1 MSFSEVEPLQGHDKV
16 VGARSNFEL
25 IMPTTSKR
33 QSAPHQGEPRQAA
46 LRQQGAALDLPLR
59 LDRAA
64 GNQALQV
71 YGGLRGAI
79 LDGRLAAGLRLP
91 STRALAQQ
99 FGVKRN
105 AVVIAYE
112 HLQSDGL
119 ADARTGSGTFVA
131 ALPAPA
137 HKTKPVLAAPRSIKP
152 PAKKPFA
159 LGRTY
164 ADPQLLRRLAA
175 ATRRRIMKTDDTAFG
190 YGDPRGDGT
199 LRREIARYLAASR
212 GFICDPDCVVI
223 VGGIQ
228 HGLRLCVEAL
238 LQPGDAVWMEDP
250 GYPVACRTLTRA
262 GLKVVPVPVDAEG
275 LDVRAGEKRAGLAK
289 AAYVTPSHQFPTG
302 VTMTMARR
310 IALVE
315 WARSAKAWLLED
327 DYDSEFRY
335 GGPPLTALAGI
346 GGGDRVIYL
355 GTFSKTLGAG
365 LRLAYMVLPP
375 AALDQVI
382 AVREGHDRFPPSFMA
397 GAVADLMADGV
408 LADHIRRMRRRYRT
422 SRDATVAALERA
434 AGGALTIVSPQQ
446 GLHLL
451 ALLPDGLPVDAAGE
465 IRTRAGVEIWLLSE
479 TRLKATG
486 ADGFILGFGG
496 HDVAELTAAATAL
509 GHAAKRY
516 VEALR

>member
-1 MSFSEVEPLQGHDKV
+1 
-16 VGARSNFEL
+16 
-25 IMPTTSKR
+25 MPTTSKSPTALKGPNTSKR
-33 QSAPHQGEPRQAA
+33 LGAP
-46 LRQQGAALDLPLR
+46 LDLPLR

-79 LDGRLAAGLRLP
+79 LDGRLVAGLRLP

-131 ALPAPA
+131 MLPVPPRKAKPAAAPSRGVKPLPA
-137 HKTKPVLAAPRSIKP
+137 
-152 PAKKPFA
+152 KPFA
-159 LGRTY
+159 LGKTY

-175 ATRRRIMKTDDTAFG
+175 ATRRRVVKADAAAWG
-190 YGDPRGDGT
+190 YGDPRGDRA
-199 LRREIARYLAASR
+199 LRHEIARYLAASR
-212 GFICDPDCVVI
+212 GVICDGDCVVL
-223 VGGIQ
+223 VNGIQ
-228 HGLRLCVEAL
+228 HGLRLCAEAL
-238 LQPGDAVWMEDP
+238 LQQGDAVWLEDP
-250 GYPVACRTLTRA
+250 GYPVSRRTLTRA
-262 GLKVVPVPVDAEG
+262 GLKVVPVAVDVEG
-275 LDVRAGEKRAGLAK
+275 LDVRAGEKRAPAAK

-302 VTMTMARR
+302 VTMSMARR

-315 WARSAKAWLLED
+315 WARASKAWLLED

-355 GTFSKTLGAG
+355 GTFSKLLGAG

-375 AALDQVI
+375 AALDAVI
-382 AVREGHDRFPPSFMA
+382 AVREGHDRFPSSFVA
-397 GAVADLMADGV
+397 GAVAELMADGF

-422 SRDATVAALERA
+422 GRDAAVEALKRA
-434 AGGALTIVSPQQ
+434 AGGALEIVSPQQ

-451 ALLPDGLPVDAAGE
+451 ALLPNGLPPEAAAD
-465 IRTRAGVEIWLLSE
+465 IRAQAGVETWLLSE

-496 HDVAELTAAATAL
+496 HDVAELIAAATAL

-516 VEALR
+516 VRAS

>member
-1 MSFSEVEPLQGHDKV
+1 MDKV
-16 VGARSNFEL
+16 VAARSNFEL
-25 IMPTTSKR
+25 IMPTTSKSGR
-33 QSAPHQGEPRQAA
+33 AP
-46 LRQQGAALDLPLR
+46 LDLPLR
-59 LDRAA
+59 LDRAV
-64 GNQALQV
+64 GSQALQV
-71 YGGLRGAI
+71 YGGLRSAI

-91 STRALAQQ
+91 STRSLAQQ

-131 ALPAPA
+131 TLPAPA
-137 HKTKPVLAAPRSIKP
+137 RKTKQLAAAP
-152 PAKKPFA
+152 PNIRKQAIRPFA

-164 ADPQLLRRLAA
+164 ADPQLLRRLAG
-175 ATRRRIMKTDDTAFG
+175 ATRRRIMKADDAAFG
-190 YGDPRGDGT
+190 YGDPRGDAE
-199 LRREIARYLAASR
+199 LRSQIARYLATSR
-212 GFICDPDCVVI
+212 GFICDPACVLI
-223 VGGIQ
+223 VNGIQ
-228 HGLRLCVEAL
+228 HGMRLFVEAL

-250 GYPVACRTLTRA
+250 GYPVARRTLTRA

-302 VTMTMARR
+302 VTMSMARR

-355 GTFSKTLGAG
+355 GTFSKLLGAG

-397 GAVADLMADGV
+397 GAVAELMADGF
-408 LADHIRRMRRRYRT
+408 LADHIRRMRRRYRS
-422 SRDATVAALERA
+422 SRDAAVAALERA
-434 AGGALTIVSPQQ
+434 AGHALKIVSPQQ

-451 ALLPDGLPVDAAGE
+451 ALLPDGLPADAAAA
-465 IRTRAGVEIWLLSE
+465 IRAQAKVETWLLSE
-479 TRLKATG
+479 TRQKANG
-486 ADGFILGFGG
+486 PDGFILGFGG
-496 HDVAELTAAATAL
+496 HDAAELAAAATAL
-509 GHAAKRY
+509 GHAARIY
-516 VEALR
+516 VEGLR

>member
-1 MSFSEVEPLQGHDKV
+1 M
-16 VGARSNFEL
+16 A
-25 IMPTTSKR
+25 TTSKPAKSQPVKSKPVR
-33 QSAPHQGEPRQAA
+33 SKPARAP
-46 LRQQGAALDLPLR
+46 LDLPLR
-59 LDRAA
+59 LDRSA

-91 STRALAQQ
+91 STRTLAEQ

-137 HKTKPVLAAPRSIKP
+137 RKTRPLTTAPRSIRTL
-152 PAKKPFA
+152 ATRPFA
-159 LGRTY
+159 LGKTC
-164 ADPQLLRRLAA
+164 ADPQLRRRLAA
-175 ATRRRIMKTDDTAFG
+175 ATRRRIMKTDDAAFG
-190 YGDPRGDGT
+190 YGDPRGDAT
-199 LRREIARYLAASR
+199 LRAEVARYLAASR
-212 GFICDPDCVVI
+212 GFVCDPDCIVI
-223 VGGIQ
+223 VNGIQ
-228 HGLRLCVEAL
+228 QGMRLFVEAL
-238 LQPGDAVWMEDP
+238 LQPGDAVWIEDP

-302 VTMTMARR
+302 VTMSMARR

-355 GTFSKTLGAG
+355 GTFSKLLGAG

-375 AALDQVI
+375 AVLDRVV

-397 GAVADLMADGV
+397 GAVADLMADGF
-408 LADHIRRMRRRYRT
+408 LADHIRRMRRRYRAG
-422 SRDATVAALERA
+422 RDATVAALERA
-434 AGGALTIVSPQQ
+434 AGGALTTVSPQQ

-451 ALLPDGLPVDAAGE
+451 ALLPDGLPADAAAA
-465 IRTRAGVEIWLLSE
+465 IRAQAHVESWLLSE
-479 TRLKATG
+479 TRLKAVG

-509 GHAAKRY
+509 GQAARRY
-516 VEALR
+516 VEESAR

>member
-1 MSFSEVEPLQGHDKV
+1 
-16 VGARSNFEL
+16 
-25 IMPTTSKR
+25 MPTTSKR
-33 QSAPHQGEPRQAA
+33 QAA
-46 LRQQGAALDLPLR
+46 LRQAAPRRGAPLDLPLR

-91 STRALAQQ
+91 STRVLAQQ

-131 ALPAPA
+131 TLPAPA
-137 HKTKPVLAAPRSIKP
+137 RKAKLLPVAPRSIKP
-152 PAKKPFA
+152 LATRPFA
-159 LGRTY
+159 LGKTY

-175 ATRRRIMKTDDTAFG
+175 ATRRRIMKTDDAAFG
-190 YGDPRGDGT
+190 YGDPRGDAT
-199 LRREIARYLAASR
+199 LRAEIARYLAASR

-223 VGGIQ
+223 VNGIQ

-238 LQPGDAVWMEDP
+238 LQSGDAVWMEDP
-250 GYPVACRTLTRA
+250 GYPVACRTLMRA
-262 GLKVVPVPVDAEG
+262 GLKVVPVPIDAEG
-275 LDVRAGEKRAGLAK
+275 LDVRAGEKRAPAAK

-302 VTMTMARR
+302 VTTTMARR

-355 GTFSKTLGAG
+355 GTFSKLLGAG

-375 AALDQVI
+375 AALDAVI

-397 GAVADLMADGV
+397 GAVADLMADGF
-408 LADHIRRMRRRYRT
+408 LADHIRRMRRRYRAG
-422 SRDATVAALERA
+422 RDAVVAALERA
-434 AGGALTIVSPQQ
+434 AGGALKIVSPQQ

-451 ALLPDGLPVDAAGE
+451 ALLPNGLPADAAAE
-465 IRTRAGVEIWLLSE
+465 IRARAGVETWLLSE

-496 HDVAELTAAATAL
+496 HDAAGLTAAATAL
-509 GHAAKRY
+509 GHAARRY
-516 VEALR
+516 VETLR

>member
-1 MSFSEVEPLQGHDKV
+1 MS
-16 VGARSNFEL
+16 
-25 IMPTTSKR
+25 TTSKHPAMPGR
-33 QSAPHQGEPRQAA
+33 AMPRQH
-46 LRQQGAALDLPLR
+46 GAALDLPLR
-59 LDRAA
+59 LDRSA

-71 YGGLRGAI
+71 YGSLRSAI

-131 ALPAPA
+131 TLPTPA
-137 HKTKPVLAAPRSIKP
+137 RKTRQLTAAPRSIRP
-152 PAKKPFA
+152 PPTRPFA
-159 LGRTY
+159 LGKTY

-175 ATRRRIMKTDDTAFG
+175 ATRRRIMRTDDAAFG
-190 YGDPRGDGT
+190 YGDPRGDAT
-199 LRREIARYLAASR
+199 LRAEIARYLAASR

-223 VGGIQ
+223 INGIQ
-228 HGLRLCVEAL
+228 QGMRMCVEAL
-238 LQPGDAVWMEDP
+238 LQAGDAVWMEDP
-250 GYPVACRTLTRA
+250 GYPVARRTLTRA

-275 LDVRAGEKRAGLAK
+275 LDVRAGEKRAGLAR

-355 GTFSKTLGAG
+355 GTFSKLLGAG

-397 GAVADLMADGV
+397 GAVADLMADGF
-408 LADHIRRMRRRYRT
+408 LADHIRRMRRRYRI
-422 SRDATVAALERA
+422 SRDAAVAALERA

-451 ALLPDGLPVDAAGE
+451 ALLPEGLPADAAGA
-465 IRTRAGVEIWLLSE
+465 IRAQAQVGSAQIETWQVETWLLSE
-479 TRLKATG
+479 TRLKAAG

-509 GHAAKRY
+509 GHAARRH
-516 VEALR
+516 VEQYRRR

>member
-1 MSFSEVEPLQGHDKV
+1 
-16 VGARSNFEL
+16 
-25 IMPTTSKR
+25 MPTTSKSPTLSKR
-33 QSAPHQGEPRQAA
+33 PGA
-46 LRQQGAALDLPLR
+46 LLDLPLR

-79 LDGRLAAGLRLP
+79 LDGRLVAGLRLP

-131 ALPAPA
+131 TLPAPLRKA
-137 HKTKPVLAAPRSIKP
+137 KPASAPLRGVKP
-152 PAKKPFA
+152 LSSKPFA

-164 ADPQLLRRLAA
+164 ADPQLLRRLAS
-175 ATRRRIMKTDDTAFG
+175 ATRRRIVKSDAAAWG
-190 YGDPRGDGT
+190 YGDPRGDRA
-199 LRREIARYLAASR
+199 LRSEIARYLAASR
-212 GFICDPDCVVI
+212 GVVCDPDCVVL
-223 VGGIQ
+223 VNGIQ
-228 HGLRLCVEAL
+228 HGLRLCAEAL
-238 LQPGDAVWMEDP
+238 LEQGDAVWLEDP
-250 GYPVACRTLTRA
+250 GYPVSGRTLTRA
-262 GLKVVPVPVDAEG
+262 GLKVVPVAVDAEG
-275 LDVRAGEKRAGLAK
+275 LDVGAGEKRAPVAK

-302 VTMTMARR
+302 VTLSMARR

-315 WARSAKAWLLED
+315 WARASKAWLLED

-355 GTFSKTLGAG
+355 GTFSKLLGAG
-365 LRLAYMVLPP
+365 LRLAYMVMPP
-375 AALDQVI
+375 AALDAVI
-382 AVREGHDRFPPSFMA
+382 AVREGHDRFPSSFVA
-397 GAVADLMADGV
+397 GAVAELMADGF
-408 LADHIRRMRRRYRT
+408 LADHIRRMRRRYRAG
-422 SRDATVAALERA
+422 RDAAVEALERA
-434 AGGALTIVSPQQ
+434 AGGALKIVSPQQ

-451 ALLPDGLPVDAAGE
+451 ALLPVGLPADAAAD
-465 IRTRAGVEIWLLSE
+465 IRTQAGVETWLLSE

-496 HDVAELTAAATAL
+496 HDVAELIAAATAL
-509 GHAAKRY
+509 GHAAMRY
-516 VEALR
+516 VQASYPASR

>member
-1 MSFSEVEPLQGHDKV
+1 MDKV
-16 VGARSNFEL
+16 VGARSNFER
-25 IMPTTSKR
+25 IMPTTSKSPTTLKGPATLKGR
-33 QSAPHQGEPRQAA
+33 GAP
-46 LRQQGAALDLPLR
+46 LDLPLR

-64 GNQALQV
+64 SNQALQV

-79 LDGRLAAGLRLP
+79 LDGRLVAGLRLP

-131 ALPAPA
+131 MLPVPPRKTRPA
-137 HKTKPVLAAPRSIKP
+137 AAPPRGVKP
-152 PAKKPFA
+152 LPTKPFA
-159 LGRTY
+159 LGKTY

-175 ATRRRIMKTDDTAFG
+175 AARRRIVKADAASWG
-190 YGDPRGDGT
+190 YGDARGDHA
-199 LRREIARYLAASR
+199 LRHEIARYLAASR
-212 GFICDPDCVVI
+212 GVICDGGCVVL
-223 VGGIQ
+223 VNGIQ
-228 HGLRLCVEAL
+228 HGLRLCAEAL
-238 LQPGDAVWMEDP
+238 LQQGDAVWLEDP
-250 GYPVACRTLTRA
+250 GYPVSRRTLTHA
-262 GLKVVPVPVDAEG
+262 GMKVVPVAVDAEG
-275 LDVRAGEKRAGLAK
+275 LDVRAGERRAPAAK

-302 VTMTMARR
+302 VAMSMARR

-315 WARSAKAWLLED
+315 WARSSKAWLLED

-355 GTFSKTLGAG
+355 GTFSKLLGAG

-375 AALDQVI
+375 AALDAVI
-382 AVREGHDRFPPSFMA
+382 AVREGHDRFPSSFVA
-397 GAVADLMADGV
+397 GAVAELMADGF
-408 LADHIRRMRRRYRT
+408 LADHIRRMRRRYRAG
-422 SRDATVAALERA
+422 RDAAVEALERA

-451 ALLPDGLPVDAAGE
+451 ALLPGGLPADAAADV
-465 IRTRAGVEIWLLSE
+465 RAQAGVETWLLSE

-496 HDVAELTAAATAL
+496 HDVAELIAAATAL

-516 VEALR
+516 VQAKR

>member
-1 MSFSEVEPLQGHDKV
+1 
-16 VGARSNFEL
+16 
-25 IMPTTSKR
+25 MPTTSKR
-33 QSAPHQGEPRQAA
+33 QGAP
-46 LRQQGAALDLPLR
+46 LDLPLR
-59 LDRAA
+59 LDRTAA
-64 GNQALQV
+64 NQALQV

-91 STRALAQQ
+91 SSRALARQ

-131 ALPAPA
+131 TLPAPA
-137 HKTKPVLAAPRSIKP
+137 RATKPLPEVPRSIKP
-152 PAKKPFA
+152 LANKPFA
-159 LGRTY
+159 LGKTY

-175 ATRRRIMKTDDTAFG
+175 AMRRRIMKTDEAAFG
-190 YGDPRGDGT
+190 YCDPRGDAT
-199 LRREIARYLAASR
+199 LRAEIARYLAASR

-223 VGGIQ
+223 VNGIQ
-228 HGLRLCVEAL
+228 QGMRLCVEAL
-238 LQPGDAVWMEDP
+238 LQAGDAVWMEDP
-250 GYPVACRTLTRA
+250 GYPVACRTLCRA

-275 LDVRAGEKRAGLAK
+275 LDVRAGEKQAPAAK

-302 VTMTMARR
+302 VSMTMVRR

-315 WARSAKAWLLED
+315 WARSARAWLLED

-375 AALDQVI
+375 AALDAVI
-382 AVREGHDRFPPSFMA
+382 AVREGHDRFPPSFMP
-397 GAVADLMADGV
+397 GAVADLMANGFV
-408 LADHIRRMRRRYRT
+408 ADHIRRMRRRYRAG
-422 SRDATVAALERA
+422 RDAAVAALESA
-434 AGGALTIVSPQQ
+434 AGDALKIVSPQQ

-451 ALLPDGLPVDAAGE
+451 ALLPEGLPADAAGK
-465 IRTRAGVEIWLLSE
+465 IRAQAQVESWLLSE

-496 HDVAELTAAATAL
+496 HDAAELTAAATAL
-509 GHAAKRY
+509 GRAARLY
-516 VEALR
+516 VEASR

>member
-1 MSFSEVEPLQGHDKV
+1 MDKV
-16 VGARSNFEL
+16 VGARSNFEPN
-25 IMPTTSKR
+25 MPTTSKR
-33 QSAPHQGEPRQAA
+33 QAVRHQVVQHKAGPRQ
-46 LRQQGAALDLPLR
+46 GAPLDLPLS
-59 LDRAA
+59 LDRSA
-64 GNQALQV
+64 GNQALRV

-119 ADARTGSGTFVA
+119 AEARTGSGTFVA
-131 ALPAPA
+131 TLPAPA
-137 HKTKPVLAAPRSIKP
+137 RKTKPALASPRSTKKP
-152 PAKKPFA
+152 TTKPFA
-159 LGRTY
+159 LGKTY
-164 ADPQLLRRLAA
+164 ADPQLLRRLTA
-175 ATRRRIMKTDDTAFG
+175 ATRRRIMKTDDAAFG

-199 LRREIARYLAASR
+199 LRAEIARYLAASR
-212 GFICDPDCVVI
+212 GFICDPDCVLI

-238 LQPGDAVWMEDP
+238 LAAGDAVWMEDP

-275 LDVRAGEKRAGLAK
+275 IDVRAGEKRALAAK

-375 AALDQVI
+375 AALDAVI

-397 GAVADLMADGV
+397 GAVADLMADGF
-408 LADHIRRMRRRYRT
+408 LADHIRRMRRRYRAG
-422 SRDATVAALERA
+422 RDAAVSALERA
-434 AGGALTIVSPQQ
+434 AGDALKIVSPQQ

-451 ALLPDGLPVDAAGE
+451 ALLPNGLPADAAAA
-465 IRTRAGVEIWLLSE
+465 IRDEAGVETWLLSE

-496 HDVAELTAAATAL
+496 HDVDELAAAATAL
-509 GHAAKRY
+509 GRAAKRY

>member
-1 MSFSEVEPLQGHDKV
+1 MDKV

-25 IMPTTSKR
+25 IMATTSKR
-33 QSAPHQGEPRQAA
+33 QEKRQEKRHGAP
-46 LRQQGAALDLPLR
+46 LDLPLS

-64 GNQALQV
+64 RNQALQV

-131 ALPAPA
+131 TLPTPA
-137 HKTKPVLAAPRSIKP
+137 RRVKLATVVPR
-152 PAKKPFA
+152 PAITLPTRPFA
-159 LGRTY
+159 LGKTY
-164 ADPQLLRRLAA
+164 ADPELLRRLAA
-175 ATRRRIMKTDDTAFG
+175 ATRRRIMKADDASFG
-190 YGDPRGDGT
+190 YGDPRGDES

-212 GFICDPDCVVI
+212 GFVCDPECIVI
-223 VGGIQ
+223 VSGTQ
-228 HGLRLCVEAL
+228 AGLRLCVEAL
-238 LQPGDAVWMEDP
+238 LQPGDSVWMEDP
-250 GYPVACRTLTRA
+250 GYPTARRTLTRA
-262 GLKVVPVPVDAEG
+262 GLKVVPVAVDGEG
-275 LDVRAGEKRAGLAK
+275 LDVRAGEKRAGAAK

-335 GGPPLTALAGI
+335 GGPPLTALGGI

-355 GTFSKTLGAG
+355 GTFSKLLGAG

-375 AALDQVI
+375 AALDEVL
-382 AVREGHDRFPPSFMA
+382 AVRQGHDRFPSSFMA
-397 GAVADLMADGV
+397 GAVADLMSDGF
-408 LADHIRRMRRRYRT
+408 LADHIRRMRRRYRAG
-422 SRDATVAALERA
+422 RDAAVAALERA
-434 AGGALTIVSPQQ
+434 GGGALRIVSPQQ

-451 ALLPDGLPVDAAGE
+451 ALLPDGLPADAAAV
-465 IRTRAGVEIWLLSE
+465 IRAEAQVETWLLSE
-479 TRLKATG
+479 TRVKATG
-486 ADGFILGFGG
+486 ADGFVLGFGG
-496 HDVAELTAAATAL
+496 HDVDELTAAATAL
-509 GHAAKRY
+509 GHAARRY
-516 VEALR
+516 VDAAR